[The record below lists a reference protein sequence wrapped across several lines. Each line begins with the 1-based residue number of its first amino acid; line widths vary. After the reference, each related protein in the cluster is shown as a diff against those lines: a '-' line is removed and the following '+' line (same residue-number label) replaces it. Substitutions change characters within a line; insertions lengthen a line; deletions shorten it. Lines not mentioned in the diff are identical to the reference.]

1 MRGGGGGG
9 GGGGGARGGVCMA
22 RTRICVRSSP
32 APLRGG
38 GTNKASVMKHRCQVQ

>member
-22 RTRICVRSSP
+22 RTRICVRSSLV
-32 APLRGG
+32 PLRG
-38 GTNKASVMKHRCQVQ
+38 ASMMKHRCQVQ